1 MATYYI
7 IDTKIN
13 EIINAVEATSLE
25 RAQAVVHGMIA
36 PQDLLVT
43 AVPPMTML
51 HRYRY
56 YHERP

>member
-1 MATYYI
+1 MTTFYI

-25 RAQAVVHGMIA
+25 RAQTVIDGMIA

-43 AVPPMTML
+43 AVPPLAML
-51 HRYRY
+51 QRYRY
-56 YHERP
+56 WDERP